1 MKMKIAGS
9 KVVDIGE
16 LLKEIEDELA
26 NKDSFDLTN
35 SYEKGMHDE
44 LRWVRNKLR
53 SLPEVEAKSVY
64 DETFGEDTRP

>member
-9 KVVDIGE
+9 RIADIGE
-16 LLKEIEDELA
+16 LLREIEEELA
-26 NKDSFDLTN
+26 NKDSFDMTN
-35 SYEKGMHDE
+35 QYERGQHDE

-53 SLPEVEAKSVY
+53 SLPEVEVRSVY

>member
-9 KVVDIGE
+9 RIADIGE
-16 LLKEIEDELA
+16 LLREIEEELA
-26 NKDSFDLTN
+26 NKDSFDMTN
-35 SYEKGMHDE
+35 QYERGLHDE

-53 SLPEVEAKSVY
+53 SLPEVEARSVY